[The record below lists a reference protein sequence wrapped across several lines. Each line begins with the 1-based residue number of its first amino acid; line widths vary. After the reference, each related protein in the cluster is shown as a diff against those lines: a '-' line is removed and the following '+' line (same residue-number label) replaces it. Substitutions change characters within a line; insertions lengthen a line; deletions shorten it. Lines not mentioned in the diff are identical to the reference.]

1 MLTNLFFDIK
11 TYGTQFALLIEHQEK
26 PIKDITMFF
35 TEETEPKFTNCPR
48 CESTNTFLSA
58 FSDKSY
64 CSKCRKLYEK
74 IDGSLIRKQ
83 LKALLKEKYVELQE
97 FELIFSEY
105 QDLFYK
111 KSSGLFNPSNA
122 DITKGKL
129 IQLT

>member
-1 MLTNLFFDIK
+1 
-11 TYGTQFALLIEHQEK
+11 
-26 PIKDITMFF
+26 MFF
-35 TEETEPKFTNCPR
+35 TLEQKPRFTNCPR
-48 CESTNTFLSA
+48 CGITDTFLST
-58 FSDKSY
+58 FSNARY
-64 CSKCRKLYEK
+64 CVNCHQLYDRT
-74 IDGSLIRKQ
+74 DGTRLRKQ
-83 LKALLKEKYVELQE
+83 LMTFLKEKDFNMQE

>member
-1 MLTNLFFDIK
+1 MTFESDQK
-11 TYGTQFALLIEHQEK
+11 
-26 PIKDITMFF
+26 
-35 TEETEPKFTNCPR
+35 PKFINCPG

-58 FSDKSY
+58 FSNKSY
-64 CSKCRKLYEK
+64 CVNCRKLYDK
-74 IDGSLIRKQ
+74 TDDTRLRKQ
-83 LKALLKEKYVELQE
+83 LLTSLKEKDFNMQE

-122 DITKGKL
+122 DIARGKL

>member
-1 MLTNLFFDIK
+1 
-11 TYGTQFALLIEHQEK
+11 
-26 PIKDITMFF
+26 MFF
-35 TEETEPKFTNCPR
+35 ELDQKPRFTNCPR

-64 CSKCRKLYEK
+64 CVNCRKLYDK
-74 IDGSLIRKQ
+74 IDGALMRQQ
-83 LKALLKEKYVELQE
+83 LKRFLNNKDVELQE

-111 KSSGLFNPSNA
+111 KTCGLFNPSNA
-122 DITKGKL
+122 DVAHGRL

>member
-1 MLTNLFFDIK
+1 
-11 TYGTQFALLIEHQEK
+11 
-26 PIKDITMFF
+26 MFS
-35 TEETEPKFTNCPR
+35 TVEAEPKFTNCPR
-48 CESTNTFLSA
+48 CESTNTFLST

-64 CSKCRKLYEK
+64 CVSCRKLYDK
-74 IDGSLIRKQ
+74 VDGACIRKQ
-83 LKALLKEKYVELQE
+83 LRTLLKEKDVELQE

-122 DITKGKL
+122 EIARGKL